1 MKLSKI
7 NLIRIITVSVA
18 VVALSTCVIVGIVTN
33 RNNINNTSQTINVE
47 KIEITKKPNKLD
59 YFVGEKFSRAG
70 MVVTAFYNDN
80 SSKKIMNYT
89 IDKVDPLTLN
99 DKEVTITFKEKTAKL
114 AINVTE
120 KQVETQIH
128 VTSDETY
135 TYKVEAEN
143 LPFLSEELGTD
154 KTQFY
159 EYHNESTGNP
169 TTSGGVS
176 VGKLNYS
183 GENIFLRVSSEV
195 EAKANIVLS
204 MAFNPSLDFD
214 YSVET
219 KWNDEIITTGFNISV
234 SENAKYVWFD
244 WKEYVIENLN
254 LKKGINELSLRL
266 KDTSKLS
273 PNYDYVKLEV
283 SPVDINKVTG
293 IEIESMPDKV
303 NYIEGEEF
311 DNTGLVVKC
320 VYEDGT
326 KIKINDYSFDKTILK
341 LGDDKVTINY
351 KNLFTAEI
359 PVTVTRAS
367 IDRLEI
373 ESMPERTDYY
383 AGQKFETKGLI
394 IKAYTIAGSSQDVT
408 SLLTFDKVFIHQGD
422 TKVVATYGDKN
433 IDIPVNVID
442 KVDLNIE
449 KNETKNYRVEFED
462 TTFVKGLGC
471 DKEKYSVVDDNNA
484 SGNKRL
490 DSLDWLKGSSF
501 MGLIDSK
508 VDTVAK
514 LVIVCD
520 GPGLDYNVTNYMTF
534 NDETIS
540 LSENPSGGWLTF
552 KSYIVEQTLNIK
564 KGINTLI
571 INIGDNQSVN
581 FDYYELLIN
590 PEIDLEISG
599 DYKTIYNDGE
609 NFDNTNMVVEVVK
622 LDGTKNEIT
631 DYEII
636 GGEPLL
642 ETDNKIIIK
651 HGSLTKEI
659 TINVIKQA
667 ELLSISASYNGETT
681 YYAGQEFDDSQ
692 LVVTAHYSDETSQIV
707 TDYEIVNK
715 KLGVNNTSVIIK
727 WKNKETK
734 IDVTVKTHLIIDQ
747 KGDYR
752 LELEDALFTKGT
764 GDKEKYNVI
773 DDNNASGNK
782 RLDSLDWLK
791 DSTFLI
797 TINSKEINNIKIKIC
812 CDGGGAGGNINNFA
826 QITLNGNN
834 VEFNSYL
841 QGGWGNLQVISSNE
855 TTINEGLN
863 EIVIKITGTG
873 SVNYDYL
880 EISVL

>member
-1 MKLSKI
+1 M
-7 NLIRIITVSVA
+7 
-18 VVALSTCVIVGIVTN
+18 
-33 RNNINNTSQTINVE
+33 
-47 KIEITKKPNKLD
+47 
-59 YFVGEKFSRAG
+59 
-70 MVVTAFYNDN
+70 
-80 SSKKIMNYT
+80 
-89 IDKVDPLTLN
+89 
-99 DKEVTITFKEKTAKL
+99 
-114 AINVTE
+114 
-120 KQVETQIH
+120 
-128 VTSDETY
+128 
-135 TYKVEAEN
+135 
-143 LPFLSEELGTD
+143 
-154 KTQFY
+154 
-159 EYHNESTGNP
+159 
-169 TTSGGVS
+169 
-176 VGKLNYS
+176 
-183 GENIFLRVSSEV
+183 
-195 EAKANIVLS
+195 
-204 MAFNPSLDFD
+204 
-214 YSVET
+214 
-219 KWNDEIITTGFNISV
+219 
-234 SENAKYVWFD
+234 
-244 WKEYVIENLN
+244 
-254 LKKGINELSLRL
+254 
-266 KDTSKLS
+266 
-273 PNYDYVKLEV
+273 
-283 SPVDINKVTG
+283 
-293 IEIESMPDKV
+293 
-303 NYIEGEEF
+303 
-311 DNTGLVVKC
+311 
-320 VYEDGT
+320 
-326 KIKINDYSFDKTILK
+326 
-341 LGDDKVTINY
+341 
-351 KNLFTAEI
+351 
-359 PVTVTRAS
+359 
-367 IDRLEI
+367 
-373 ESMPERTDYY
+373 
-383 AGQKFETKGLI
+383 
-394 IKAYTIAGSSQDVT
+394 
-408 SLLTFDKVFIHQGD
+408 
-422 TKVVATYGDKN
+422 VATYGDKN

-449 KNETKNYRVEFED
+449 NNETKNYRVEFED